1 MKQVPVT
8 LMLKLIAK
16 NRENDYH
23 FLENQLLKIKTRYFS
38 ENFQVQGLIFSLIV
52 LEVSLHPREAST
64 SYISTAYLIMQDS
77 RSKYS

>member
-1 MKQVPVT
+1 
-8 LMLKLIAK
+8 MLKLIAK

-52 LEVSLHPREAST
+52 LEVSTHVKLLHRT
-64 SYISTAYLIMQDS
+64 FLQVT
-77 RSKYS
+77 